1 MAGQG
6 AGKES
11 SDQQKK
17 TREDGGRA
25 QATHEPLRDDQ
36 IQEILSIEM
45 MGDFKETAGRTRKDT
60 SESQKQGM
68 TASSDSQ
75 PSQRVGRAL
84 HESSLNSWKFS
95 PSGRTR
101 RGARGCSPGARLPRS
116 ARALKA
122 GRLPRA
128 GGAGSRDLL
137 TSPAL
142 LQDLARPTPSQHS
155 TCSPHPTQKHGR
167 SALSWS
173 LPLMPRRDEP
183 GHPLLVSP
191 SGPEVGPP
199 LALMLKGVRHAH
211 RRLSSLS
218 TSTSTQTPA
227 FHVPQ
232 GRLA

>member
-1 MAGQG
+1 M
-6 AGKES
+6 
-11 SDQQKK
+11 
-17 TREDGGRA
+17 
-25 QATHEPLRDDQ
+25 
-36 IQEILSIEM
+36 
-45 MGDFKETAGRTRKDT
+45 
-60 SESQKQGM
+60 
-68 TASSDSQ
+68 
-75 PSQRVGRAL
+75 

-122 GRLPRA
+122 GGLPRA

-142 LQDLARPTPSQHS
+142 LQDMTRPTPSQRS

-199 LALMLKGVRHAH
+199 LALTLKGVRHAH

-218 TSTSTQTPA
+218 TSFLLPSRPAHCSRHSDFLRPIVANLKKNFIMDNSQTCT
-227 FHVPQ
+227 
-232 GRLA
+232 G